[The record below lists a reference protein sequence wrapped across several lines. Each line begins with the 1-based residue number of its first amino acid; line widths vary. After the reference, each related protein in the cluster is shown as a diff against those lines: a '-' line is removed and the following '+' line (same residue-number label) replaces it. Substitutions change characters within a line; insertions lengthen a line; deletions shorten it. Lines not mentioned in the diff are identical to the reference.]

1 VPFDLGDVSLQLE
14 SVAQWLKSTRE
25 GREGRIQA
33 LLRAA
38 NGVGPNEANERTR
51 FPTGRYFLV
60 AEVQANLLSS
70 YGPSSPPEDW
80 SVVAVDGS
88 HIDVDRHL
96 PVPCFLINLGGCI
109 LTYGSRPNAEFFSQP
124 HLTTDPLEM
133 YLREPGNSVQEE
145 AISGPLLGL
154 LRTVKELERLADVAA
169 NLPTSLPVLALVDGS
184 LVLWGLSGQGY
195 RTFVRDSIISDGLL
209 PALEKLR
216 MLAQKRPLA
225 LAAYVSLPRSTEVV
239 NAVKCCLCPHEVAR
253 CRQSCS
259 NRRSVL
265 SPCDLA
271 NEFLD
276 RELFQRLLAP
286 GWRSPI
292 YRTSSS
298 VPRENYGDEQQVN
311 FYYLNAGEEIG
322 RVEVPQW
329 VAQNE
334 GLLALS
340 HSLILDQCRR
350 GQGYPVA
357 ISEAHEQAVIRTSD
371 RRAFKHMMS
380 EALESQGLTA
390 YTSEKERSKRA
401 PWV

>member
-1 VPFDLGDVSLQLE
+1 MAFDLGEVALQLE
-14 SVAQWLKSTRE
+14 GVAQRL
-25 GREGRIQA
+25 G
-33 LLRAA
+33 
-38 NGVGPNEANERTR
+38 RTR
-51 FPTGRYFLV
+51 DDRELRLNTLLDAAAQVDQASAKAATQSARERDYLAAQVEEALV
-60 AEVQANLLSS
+60 SG
-70 YGPSSPPEDW
+70 YGPPSLPADW
-80 SVVAVDGS
+80 SVVSVDGS

-96 PVPCFLINLGGCI
+96 PVSCFLINLGGCV
-109 LTYGSRPNAEFFSQP
+109 LTYGARPEAELFSQP
-124 HLTTDPLEM
+124 YLATDPLEM
-133 YLREPGNSVQEE
+133 NLIDPGNNAQEE
-145 AISGPLLGL
+145 SITGNLLGL
-154 LRTVKELERLADVAA
+154 FRTVKELERLAEVASE
-169 NLPTSLPVLALVDGS
+169 LPSNVPVLALVDGS

-195 RTFVRDSIISDGLL
+195 RSFVRDAIVRDGLL

-216 MLAQKRPLA
+216 VLAQNQPLT

-239 NAVKCCLCPHEVAR
+239 NAVKCCLCPHEISC
-253 CRQSCS
+253 CRQSCG
-259 NRRSVL
+259 NRRSAL

-276 RELFQRLLAP
+276 RELFQRLLDP

-292 YRTSSS
+292 YRTNSS
-298 VPRENYGDEQQVN
+298 VPRENYGDEQQVY
-311 FYYLNAGEEIG
+311 FYYLHGGEEIA

-329 VAQNE
+329 VAQDE
-334 GLLALS
+334 RLLALS

-371 RRAFKHMMS
+371 RRVFKQMMS
-380 EALESQGLTA
+380 EALERQGLLA

>member
-1 VPFDLGDVSLQLE
+1 MPFDLGEVSLQLE
-14 SVAQWLKSTRE
+14 CVAQRLGRTQDHRE
-25 GREGRIQA
+25 LRLNA
-33 LLRAA
+33 LLDAA
-38 NGVGPNEANERTR
+38 AQVDKVAASTATRSAFERPYLTAQ
-51 FPTGRYFLV
+51 V
-60 AEVQANLLSS
+60 EEELLGG
-70 YGPSSPPEDW
+70 YGPSSPPMDW
-80 SVVAVDGS
+80 CVVAVDGS

-109 LTYGSRPNAEFFSQP
+109 LTYGSRPDAEFFSQP
-124 HLTTDPLEM
+124 HLTTDPLEL
-133 YLREPGNSVQEE
+133 YLSDPGNSVQEE
-145 AISGPLLGL
+145 AITGPLLGL
-154 LRTVKELERLADVAA
+154 LRTVKELERLAEVASE
-169 NLPTSLPVLALVDGS
+169 LSSSLPVLALVDGS

-195 RTFVRDSIISDGLL
+195 RSFVRDSIINDGLL

-216 MLAQKRPLA
+216 VLALKRPLA
-225 LAAYVSLPRSTEVV
+225 VAAYVSLPRSTEVV
-239 NAVKCCLCPHEVAR
+239 NAVRCCLCPHEVAR

-276 RELFQRLLAP
+276 RELFQQMLAP

-292 YRTSSS
+292 YRTNSS
-298 VPRENYGDEQQVN
+298 VPRENYGDEQQVY

-329 VAQNE
+329 VAQDE

-340 HSLILDQCRR
+340 HSLILDQCQR

-380 EALESQGLTA
+380 DALERQGLMA

>member
-1 VPFDLGDVSLQLE
+1 MPFDLGEVSLQLE
-14 SVAQWLKSTRE
+14 SVAQRLGRTQDHRE
-25 GREGRIQA
+25 LRLNA
-33 LLRAA
+33 LLDAA
-38 NGVGPNEANERTR
+38 AQVDKVAASTATRSASERPYLTAQ
-51 FPTGRYFLV
+51 V
-60 AEVQANLLSS
+60 EEELLGG
-70 YGPSSPPEDW
+70 YGPSSPPADW
-80 SVVAVDGS
+80 CVVAVDGS

-109 LTYGSRPNAEFFSQP
+109 LTYGSQPDAEFFSQP
-124 HLTTDPLEM
+124 HLTTDPLEL
-133 YLREPGNSVQEE
+133 YLTDPGNSVQEE
-145 AISGPLLGL
+145 AITGPLLGL
-154 LRTVKELERLADVAA
+154 LRTVKELERLTEVASE
-169 NLPTSLPVLALVDGS
+169 LSSSLPVLALVDGS

-195 RTFVRDSIISDGLL
+195 RSFVRDSIINEGLL

-216 MLAQKRPLA
+216 VLAQKRPLA
-225 LAAYVSLPRSTEVV
+225 LAAYVSLPRSTEVI
-239 NAVKCCLCPHEVAR
+239 NAVRCCLCPHEVAR
-253 CRQSCS
+253 CHRSCS

-276 RELFQRLLAP
+276 RDLFQRMLAP

-292 YRTSSS
+292 YRTNSS
-298 VPRENYGDEQQVN
+298 VPRENYGDEQQVY
-311 FYYLNAGEEIG
+311 FYYLNAGEEIA
-322 RVEVPQW
+322 RVEIPQW
-329 VAQNE
+329 VAQDE
-334 GLLALS
+334 RLLALS
-340 HSLILDQCRR
+340 HSLILDQCQR

-380 EALESQGLTA
+380 DALERQGLMA